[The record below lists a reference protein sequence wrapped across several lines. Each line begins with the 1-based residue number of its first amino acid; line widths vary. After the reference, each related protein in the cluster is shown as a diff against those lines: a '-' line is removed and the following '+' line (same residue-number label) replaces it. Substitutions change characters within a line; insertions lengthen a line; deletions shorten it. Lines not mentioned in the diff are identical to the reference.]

1 MKILLA
7 YISGEPNRNNPYI
20 NLVPAGLCYLH
31 ASLREAGFDAVL
43 ANFSGWKDAAISHEV
58 KKLQPHIAAISQWTH
73 NRHASS
79 SLARLIRK
87 LQPTC
92 LILMG
97 GAHASFRSRHLLK
110 QEPAVD
116 AVVVGEGEETLLE
129 LAERIATGSDWHD
142 VKGLVCRKGNN
153 IVTTQPRPA
162 LLNLDSLPFPALH
175 LQKHSLGIDYT
186 LQAEFVI
193 TARGCPSVCSFC
205 SSPNFWN
212 RKVRFRSPQNVV
224 DEILFLRNTF
234 GLIYFSIRDDTFTAD
249 RSRTIEICRQLI
261 ERRVFVVWNCQS
273 RVTAIDEELLLWMK
287 RAGCEGIQLG
297 VESGSPRIL
306 RMLEKSITPA
316 QVEHTCLLVKQAGIN
331 LSVYLISDVPSETE
345 EDISAT
351 LQLMRRT
358 RPDDGY
364 VSPLA
369 YFPGTLLFEKAVAE
383 GRVADDVFETSRETA
398 IYAVQN
404 QGKTARRLLKSIIGH
419 GDGGE
424 RDYREIRKRM
434 GYCYVTNVMAGEWF
448 HQQGDDLSAERE
460 YREIVEREPD
470 NPWGWYLLGEL
481 YREVG
486 DRGRSQNCYRNVLS
500 LVPNH
505 LPSLEMLQNKKKRD
519 R

>member
-1 MKILLA
+1 MKILLT
-7 YISGEPNRNNPYI
+7 YISGESCRDNPYI

-31 ASLREAGFDAVL
+31 STLREAGFDAVL
-43 ANFSGWKDAAISHEV
+43 ANFSGWSDAAISREV
-58 KKLQPHIAAISQWTH
+58 KKLQPRIAAISQWTH

-79 SLARLIRK
+79 SLASLIRK
-87 LQPTC
+87 LHPTC

-110 QEPAVD
+110 QESAVD

-129 LAERIATGSDWHD
+129 LAERISTGLDWRD
-142 VKGLVCRKGNN
+142 VKGLACRKGNS
-153 IVTTQPRPA
+153 IVTTPPRPA
-162 LLNLDSLPFPALH
+162 LRNLDSLPFPALH
-175 LQKHSLGIDYT
+175 LQKHSLGIDHT

-193 TARGCPSVCSFC
+193 TARGCPSACSFC

-224 DEILFLRNTF
+224 DEIIFLRDTF

-249 RSRTIEICRQLI
+249 RSRAIEICRLLI

-273 RVTAIDEELLLWMK
+273 RVTAIDAELLLWMK

-316 QVEHTCLLVKQAGIN
+316 QVEHASQLVKHAGIN
-331 LSVYLISDVPSETE
+331 LSVYLISDVPGETE

-351 LQLMRRT
+351 IQLMHRI

-383 GRVADDVFETSRETA
+383 GRIADDVFEACRESA
-398 IYAVQN
+398 IYAVQK
-404 QGKTARRLLKSIIGH
+404 QGKASRRLLKSIS
-419 GDGGE
+419 GDGGGDKGDC
-424 RDYREIRKRM
+424 RQIRKRM
-434 GYCYVTNVMAGEWF
+434 GYCYVANVVAGERF

-460 YREIVEREPD
+460 YREIVELEAD

-481 YREVG
+481 YRELG
-486 DRGRSQNCYRNVLS
+486 DRGRSQNCYRKVLS

-505 LPSLEMLQNKKKRD
+505 FPSLDMLQNKKKRD